1 MIQNYDSSCVY
12 EIYEIQQ
19 RGKKY
24 KIGEIENNVFYD
36 LNKKGKRLEQGY
48 HFRNDHSFWSQ
59 FQNITIKKSSRP
71 LGGYEPLV
79 WGAYWTVSVLVT
91 IFLVSIADGI
101 ENQIFWIVT
110 SAIHL
115 GITIKFRYNTAVGYW
130 MGAVTIVFLLIL
142 WSSGGKKKF

>member
-1 MIQNYDSSCVY
+1 MIYNYETDSVY
-12 EIYEIQQ
+12 SVFENQEN
-19 RGKKY
+19 GKKF
-24 KIGEIENNVFYD
+24 KIGEIEDGTFYD
-36 LNKKGKRLEQGY
+36 LNKRGKRITPGFG
-48 HFRNDHSFWSQ
+48 FRNDSSFWSQ

-79 WGAYWTVSVLVT
+79 WGAYWTISVLLT

-115 GITIKFRYNTAVGYW
+115 GITIKFRYNTAVVYW
-130 MGAVTIVFLLIL
+130 MGAVTIVFLIIL
-142 WSSGGKKKF
+142 WSAGSKKKF